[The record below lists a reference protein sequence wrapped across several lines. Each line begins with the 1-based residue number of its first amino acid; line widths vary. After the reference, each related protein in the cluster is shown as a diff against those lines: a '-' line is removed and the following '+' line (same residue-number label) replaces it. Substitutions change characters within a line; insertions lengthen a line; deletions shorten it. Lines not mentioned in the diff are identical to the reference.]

1 MRCSMTPVAAKLLIV
16 LLTAALLAG
25 CQATVAQVKNAFQPE
40 LHPDLSE
47 PDARLAARTLQT
59 ALEGQPDAE
68 AVAWRSPTSGWS
80 GAFTPLRTFQTE
92 TGTFCREFQEDLA
105 APADRSARYR
115 LTACRTGRGVWIVQ

>member
-1 MRCSMTPVAAKLLIV
+1 MASITAKLLLP
-16 LLTAALLAG
+16 LLTATLLTG
-25 CQATVAQVKNAFQPE
+25 CQATLAQVKNAFQPE
-40 LHPDLSE
+40 LHPDLTE
-47 PDARLAARTLQT
+47 TDARLAARTLQT
-59 ALEGQPDAE
+59 VLEGQPDAE

-115 LTACRTGRGVWIVQ
+115 LTACRTAKGVWIVQ

>member
-1 MRCSMTPVAAKLLIV
+1 MAPVTAKLLLL
-16 LLTAALLAG
+16 LLTATLLAG
-25 CQATVAQVKNAFQPE
+25 CQATVARVKNAFQPE
-40 LHPDLSE
+40 LHPDLTE
-47 PDARLAARTLQT
+47 TDARLAARTLQT

-92 TGTFCREFQEDLA
+92 AGTFCREFQEDLA